1 MSEKQLTL
9 PVIGM
14 TCANCVA
21 AVERNAKKAEG
32 VTDATVNFAAEKV
45 TVSYD
50 LEKVGGAEVAA
61 DVIARIRRAGY
72 DVPTAEVELP
82 LLGMTCANC
91 AGTIERRLKKTDG
104 VLEATVNL
112 ASERATVRF
121 APGATTR
128 ADLVAAVRRAGYD
141 VVETA
146 AEEDAVDAEAA
157 AREAEIAHQ
166 RRRLLVGAAFTLPLF
181 LLSMGR
187 DLGLLGAWAGA
198 MWVDWLFLLLAT
210 PVQFYVGWDY
220 YTGAFKSLRNGSAN
234 MDVLVALGSSV
245 AYFYSVA
252 VLLAL
257 SAGSMALGHHLYF
270 ETSAVII
277 TLIVAGKLLEARA
290 KGRTSEAIKK
300 LIGLQ
305 PKTARVVRDGV
316 EMDVPVA
323 EVVPGDV
330 LRVRP
335 GEKIPVDG
343 RVVDGRSSVDESMIT
358 GESLPVDKAAG
369 DAVIGATLNRQGLLT
384 VAAERVG
391 RDSVLSQIIRMVESA
406 QGSKA
411 PIQRVVDRVAAWF
424 VPAVIV
430 LALLTFAIWLLAGAG
445 FVPALL
451 RLIAVLVIACP
462 CAMGLATPTSI
473 MVGVG
478 KGAEAGIL
486 FKNSAALEQA
496 HRLDAVVLD
505 KTGTITRGEPAV
517 TDVVGSKQYSVS
529 SKQYSVFSRSVGQS
543 ESTDA
548 LNTDPLNTDLLDTD
562 PLTTDHWLRLAAS
575 AERGSEHP
583 LGEAIVRAA
592 EARGLALSS
601 PEQFEAIAGHG
612 ISAVVD
618 GQRVLVGNR
627 RLMEREGVALNG
639 LAERAEEMEAAAR
652 TTMWVAVSVAS
663 GEWRVASNG
672 SADSATDH
680 TSASADAD
688 SAGAGAVANTALAT
702 RHLPLATRH
711 PSASEDADSAI
722 APLTTDH
729 SPLAAVALIGVADT
743 IKDGSAAAV
752 RALREMGLTVV
763 MLTGDNAATAAAIGR
778 EAGIDRVLAGVLPG
792 EKAAYVKQLQA
803 EFSRDGRE
811 GRVGMVGDGI
821 NDAPALAQAD
831 VGFAIGT
838 GTDVA
843 METAD
848 VTLMRGD
855 LRSVPQAIHLS
866 RATMRNIHQNLFW
879 AFGYNVIL
887 IPIAAGV
894 LAPFEW
900 APSFLR
906 QLSPILAAG
915 AMAFSSI
922 SVVTNALRLRGIRL

>member
-21 AVERNAKKAEG
+21 AVERNARKAGG
-32 VTDATVNFAAEKV
+32 VTDAAVNFASEKV
-45 TVSYD
+45 TVTYD
-50 LEKVGGAEVAA
+50 PEVIGAAGVTQ

-72 DVPTAEVELP
+72 DVPTAEIELP
-82 LLGMTCANC
+82 LLGMTCTNC
-91 AGTIERRLKKTDG
+91 AATIERRLNKVEG
-104 VLEATVNL
+104 VIEASVNY
-112 ASERATVRF
+112 ANERATVRY

-128 ADLVAAVRRAGYD
+128 ADLVAAVRKAGYD
-141 VVETA
+141 VVETTGEA
-146 AEEDAVDAEAA
+146 DPVDAEAA
-157 AREAEIAHQ
+157 ARDAEIAHQ
-166 RRRLLVGAAFTLPLF
+166 KKRLLVGVIFTLPLF

-187 DLGLLGAWAGA
+187 DLGLLGDWANA
-198 MWVDWLFLLLAT
+198 LWMDWLFLLLAT

-220 YTGAFKSLRNGSAN
+220 YTGAYKSLRNGSAN

-252 VLLAL
+252 VLLAKT
-257 SAGSMALGHHLYF
+257 AGNHALGHHLYF

-277 TLIVAGKLLEARA
+277 TLIVTGKLLEARA

-305 PKTARVVRDGV
+305 PKTARVVRGGQELDI
-316 EMDVPVA
+316 PVA
-323 EVVPGDV
+323 EVVMGDL

-358 GESLPVDKAAG
+358 GESLPVDKKTG
-369 DAVIGATLNRQGLLT
+369 DAVIGATINRQGLLT
-384 VAAERVG
+384 VEAARVG
-391 RDSVLSQIIRMVESA
+391 KDTVLSQIIRMVEQA

-430 LALLTFAIWLLAGAG
+430 FALITFAVWLLAGAG

-478 KGAEAGIL
+478 KGAEYGIL
-486 FKNSAALEQA
+486 FKNSAALEEAQ
-496 HRLDAVVLD
+496 RLDAIVLD
-505 KTGTITRGEPAV
+505 KTGTITQGRPAV
-517 TDVVGSKQYSVS
+517 TDVITSDELRMRKD
-529 SKQYSVFSRSVGQS
+529 
-543 ESTDA
+543 EE
-548 LNTDPLNTDLLDTD
+548 
-562 PLTTDHWLRLAAS
+562 TTDDGRQTTGSPSVVRGLLSVVLSENDALRLAAA

-583 LGEAIVRAA
+583 LGEAIVREA
-592 EARGLALSS
+592 EMRGLDVPQ
-601 PEQFEAIAGHG
+601 PEAFEAIPGHG
-612 ISAVVD
+612 IIATVD
-618 GQRVLVGNR
+618 GRRVLVGNR
-627 RLMEREGVALNG
+627 RLMDRESVHLNG
-639 LAERAEEMEAAAR
+639 LAARAEALEAAAR
-652 TTMWVAVSVAS
+652 TTMWLALD
-663 GEWRVASNG
+663 NG
-672 SADSATDH
+672 AAGGG
-680 TSASADAD
+680 DA
-688 SAGAGAVANTALAT
+688 GY
-702 RHLPLATRH
+702 
-711 PSASEDADSAI
+711 E
-722 APLTTDH
+722 
-729 SPLAAVALIGVADT
+729 AAALIGVADT
-743 IKDGSAAAV
+743 IKDGSAEAV
-752 RALREMGLTVV
+752 RALHDLGLQVV
-763 MLTGDNAATAAAIGR
+763 MMTGDNQATAEAIGR

-792 EKAAYVKQLQA
+792 DKANYVKKLQD
-803 EFSRDGRE
+803 ENL
-811 GRVGMVGDGI
+811 RVGMVGDGI

-831 VGFAIGT
+831 VGLAIGT

-866 RATMRNIHQNLFW
+866 QATMTNIRQNLFW
-879 AFGYNVIL
+879 AFGYNVVL

-900 APSFLR
+900 APDFLR

-922 SVVTNALRLRGIRL
+922 SVVTNALRLRTVKL